1 MLGVD
6 YFGSRVKTLRNELM
20 NESLFPRL
28 NVVAAA
34 STPCDFLLPYIQ
46 SSLEHSAQLVQSHGH
61 IEPKLELERT
71 PSSFDWEWNQ
81 SNYRNLRGS
90 KNSIVRYFQK
100 HRGNLQSTSSRFRA
114 IIVDYDSLIQET
126 RENASQLQSM
136 LQNHT
141 SRQAIKEA
149 QKSLDQADAV
159 RRYGFTPVPCIACY
173 LAMLM

>member
-6 YFGSRVKTLRNELM
+6 YFDSRVNRLQNELM
-20 NESLFPRL
+20 NESLFPRI
-28 NVVAAA
+28 NVVAAP
-34 STPCDFLLPYIQ
+34 TKHCDFLLPYVQ
-46 SSLEHSAQLVQSHGH
+46 SSLEHSARLAQRHGR
-61 IEPKLELERT
+61 IKPELEQDRK

-81 SNYRNLRGS
+81 SNYRNLLES
-90 KNSIVRYFQK
+90 KNSIMRHFQK
-100 HRGNLQSTSSRFRA
+100 HHGNLQSTSSRLRA

-159 RRYGFTPVPCIACY
+159 RRYGFTPVPCIATLQY
-173 LAMLM
+173 